1 VDTKTKILTVKA
13 LKKIIAQQ
21 RKAGKKITFTNGC
34 FDILHAGHISYL
46 EAARKNDRILIVGL
60 NSDKSVRTI
69 KGPQRPIV
77 AEGYRARLLAALQ
90 CVDYVTIFDEDTPYE
105 LIKAL
110 KPDILIKGADWKT
123 EEVVGYDV
131 VKKNG
136 GKLELLEYVPGL
148 STTQIIESILE
159 KCKRKR

>member
-1 VDTKTKILTVKA
+1 M
-13 LKKIIAQQ
+13 
-21 RKAGKKITFTNGC
+21 
-34 FDILHAGHISYL
+34 
-46 EAARKNDRILIVGL
+46 
-60 NSDKSVRTI
+60 RTI

>member
-1 VDTKTKILTVKA
+1 MDTKTKILTVKA

-46 EAARKNDRILIVGL
+46 EAARKNDRILIVCL